1 MRRAEHCGSARKERL
16 IRVVLLVALVTDG
29 DGIGGQRVIVILY
42 IVVVSVTGF
51 MGAAI
56 GSIGLR
62 DLESV
67 SLLGLVT
74 FRPTPIGLAAFGMT
88 TVGVTLGVLLGLV
101 VFVSRR
107 YPDA

>member
-1 MRRAEHCGSARKERL
+1 M
-16 IRVVLLVALVTDG
+16 TDG
-29 DGIGGQRVIVILY
+29 VGGRRVIAILY
-42 IVVVSVTGF
+42 VVVVGIAGF

-62 DLESV
+62 DLEPVSV
-67 SLLGLVT
+67 FGLVT
-74 FRPTPIGLAAFGMT
+74 FQPTPTGLAAFRMK
-88 TVGVTLGVLLGLV
+88 TVGVTLGVVLALV

>member
-1 MRRAEHCGSARKERL
+1 MTHG
-16 IRVVLLVALVTDG
+16 V
-29 DGIGGQRVIVILY
+29 GGRRVIVVLY
-42 IVVVSVTGF
+42 VVVVAIAGG

-67 SLLGLVT
+67 SLFGLVT
-74 FRPTPIGLAAFGMT
+74 FQPTPVGLAAFGMT
-88 TVGVTLGVLLGLV
+88 AVGVTLGVALVLV

-107 YPDA
+107 FPEA

>member
-1 MRRAEHCGSARKERL
+1 M
-16 IRVVLLVALVTDG
+16 TDG
-29 DGIGGQRVIVILY
+29 EGIRGRRVIVTLY
-42 IVVVSVTGF
+42 FVVVGVAGF

-62 DLESV
+62 DLEAV

-74 FRPTPIGLAAFGMT
+74 FQPTPTGLAAFGMM
-88 TVGVTLGVLLGLV
+88 TVGTALGVVLGLV

-107 YPDA
+107 HPDA

>member
-1 MRRAEHCGSARKERL
+1 M
-16 IRVVLLVALVTDG
+16 TDG
-29 DGIGGQRVIVILY
+29 VRGRRVIVALY
-42 IVVVSVTGF
+42 FVVVAVAGF

-62 DLESV
+62 DLEPIE
-67 SLLGLVT
+67 LFGIVT
-74 FRPTPIGLAAFGMT
+74 FQPTPTGLAAFGVT
-88 TVGVTLGVLLGLV
+88 TVGIGLGVVLGLV

>member
-1 MRRAEHCGSARKERL
+1 
-16 IRVVLLVALVTDG
+16 VTNG
-29 DGIGGQRVIVILY
+29 VGGRRVIAVLY
-42 IVVVSVTGF
+42 VVVVAIAGG

-67 SLLGLVT
+67 SLFGLVT
-74 FRPTPIGLAAFGMT
+74 FQPTPVGLAAFGMT
-88 TVGVTLGVLLGLV
+88 AVGVTLGVALVLV

-107 YPDA
+107 FPEA

>member
-1 MRRAEHCGSARKERL
+1 M
-16 IRVVLLVALVTDG
+16 TDG
-29 DGIGGQRVIVILY
+29 DGVGGRSVIVTIY
-42 IVVVSVTGF
+42 IVVVSVAGL

-67 SLLGLVT
+67 SLLGVVT
-74 FRPTPIGLAAFGMT
+74 FQPTPVGLAAFGVM
-88 TVGVTLGVLLGLV
+88 TVGVTLGIALGFV

>member
-1 MRRAEHCGSARKERL
+1 M
-16 IRVVLLVALVTDG
+16 TDSVRG
-29 DGIGGQRVIVILY
+29 RRVIVTLY
-42 IVVVSVTGF
+42 VVVVAVAGF

-62 DLESV
+62 DLEPV
-67 SLLGLVT
+67 SLFGIVT
-74 FRPTPIGLAAFGMT
+74 FQPTPTGLAAFGVVA
-88 TVGVTLGVLLGLV
+88 VGTALGIVLGLV

>member
-1 MRRAEHCGSARKERL
+1 
-16 IRVVLLVALVTDG
+16 VTNG
-29 DGIGGQRVIVILY
+29 VGGRRVIVVLY
-42 IVVVSVTGF
+42 VVVVAIAGG

-67 SLLGLVT
+67 SLFGLVT
-74 FRPTPIGLAAFGMT
+74 FQPTPVGLAAFGMT
-88 TVGVTLGVLLGLV
+88 AVGVTLGVALVLV

-107 YPDA
+107 FPEA